1 MDFFCRVDEGDQHSR
16 RRDLVPKSQ
25 SKLSVMG
32 LTKVASVFQTIPH
45 VPEAK
50 PAIRMI
56 SALLSRLANITA
68 LVALCRS
75 VPRT

>member
-1 MDFFCRVDEGDQHSR
+1 MPKLQSR
-16 RRDLVPKSQ
+16 
-25 SKLSVMG
+25 LSVMG
-32 LTKVASVFQTIPH
+32 LTKLASIFQTIPH

-56 SALLSRLANITA
+56 SALLSRLANIAA

-75 VPRT
+75 VPGT